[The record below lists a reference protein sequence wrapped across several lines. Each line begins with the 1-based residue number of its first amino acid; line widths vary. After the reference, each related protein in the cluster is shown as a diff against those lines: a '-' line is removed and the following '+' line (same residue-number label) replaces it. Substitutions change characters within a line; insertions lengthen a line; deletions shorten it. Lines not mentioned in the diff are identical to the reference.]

1 VTVQHDLTALRIRA
15 YNAFVTESLLHPTSD
30 TTQLLT
36 DIVKALN
43 KTIEHLDEIE
53 SDLRYYR
60 DVARYV
66 NHQ

>member
-1 VTVQHDLTALRIRA
+1 MTVQHDLTALRIRA
-15 YNAFVTESLLHPTSD
+15 YNAFVTEGVLHPTSD
-30 TTQLLT
+30 TAQLLA
-36 DIVKALN
+36 DIVTALN
-43 KTIEHLDEIE
+43 KTITRLDEIE